1 MPDNFINDANEAI
14 RLFNKKDFLNTKK
27 FLKKVIPVYPSKG
40 FFDNLYG
47 AILSLENN
55 DLNSIDFFNNAIK
68 KEPNFPDPFYNL
80 GCVFLKTNAFEKA
93 QEYLKKAISLK
104 KNYYEAYFNLG
115 NVYLRRSLFDEAIN
129 CYNFCLNLRNNDYE
143 VHNNLG
149 IIYKR
154 QKKYELAID
163 SFKKSLNFNENYAP
177 AYNNLGLIYSFQREF
192 DLSIFYFK
200 KSISIQKNFYEA
212 YNNLAVSYQKKKNY
226 VDAINILNKVV
237 TEDKNNF
244 VAYNNIAN
252 CYQELDKYELAIEL
266 HKKSIAINEKFEE
279 AHNCLGITLSLNGNY
294 YEAIKSFNTALI
306 LKADYVEPYINLGT
320 TYFRIGNIEEGL
332 NYYEKAR
339 LIDPDIK
346 TLYDSS
352 IFFSNYATNFS
363 KKKYFDLVHHSRRL
377 EKIIDKN
384 KILPSQWFGNK
395 KIKVGFVSGDL
406 RNHPVGYFIE
416 NTILKLKDE
425 FDLYAYN
432 NHLKEDDLTL
442 RLKPNFKSWNSVFY
456 LDDLDLINLI
466 RKDGINILFDLSGWT
481 DKSRL
486 EIFKYKPAPIQVSWA
501 GYLASTGYP
510 EIDYIIGDPIVT
522 PKKDDDHFS
531 EKVWRLPNI
540 WCSLTPPKID
550 FPLNIETPALRN
562 QYVTFGAFCN
572 LSKINITIIEL
583 WSKILSS
590 VKDSKL
596 SLRAKQFKDKELK
609 NKFVNLF
616 LERNVQP
623 HQLIIQEGSDRKTL
637 LNDYN
642 NIDIVLDT
650 FPYGGGTTSF
660 EAAWMRV
667 PILTKKGDTFLS
679 RCGESI
685 NFNLNMNEWTASNN
699 EDYVIKAIKFA
710 SDINILNSLKKKLID
725 SREKSVLFNENIFSN
740 QFKDALIE
748 MWNIYKK
755 EQ

>member
-27 FLKKVIPVYPSKG
+27 FLKKVIPVYLSKG

-47 AILSLENN
+47 VILSLENN

-68 KEPNFPDPFYNL
+68 KEPHFPDPFYNL

-104 KNYYEAYFNLG
+104 KNYYEAYFTLG
-115 NVYLRRSLFDEAIN
+115 NVYLRRSFFDEAIK
-129 CYNFCLNLRNNDYE
+129 CYNLCLNLKNNDCE
-143 VHNNLG
+143 VYNNLG

-154 QKKYELAID
+154 RKKYESAIEY
-163 SFKKSLNFNENYAP
+163 FKKSLDFNENYAP
-177 AYNNLGLIYSFQREF
+177 GYNNLGLIYSFQGQL
-192 DLSIFYFK
+192 DLSIFNFK
-200 KSISIQKNFYEA
+200 KSINIQKNFYEA
-212 YNNLAVSYQKKKNY
+212 HNNLAVSYQKKKNY
-226 VDAINILNKVV
+226 VEAINILNKVI
-237 TEDKNNF
+237 T
-244 VAYNNIAN
+244 VAYNNLAN

-266 HKKSIAINEKFEE
+266 HKKSIAINGKFEE

-294 YEAIKSFNTALI
+294 YEAINSFNTALM
-306 LKADYVEPYINLGT
+306 LKADYVDPCINLGT
-320 TYFRIGNIEEGL
+320 TYFRLGNIEEGL
-332 NYYEKAR
+332 NYYEKGR
-339 LIDPDIK
+339 SIDPDVKI
-346 TLYDSS
+346 LYDSL
-352 IFFSNYATNFS
+352 IFFSNYVINFS
-363 KKKYFDLVHHSRRL
+363 KKKYFDLVYHSRRL
-377 EKIIDKN
+377 DKIIDKN
-384 KILPSQWFGNK
+384 KILPFQYQDNK
-395 KIKVGFVSGDL
+395 KIKIGFVSGDL

-416 NTILKLKDE
+416 NILLKLKDE
-425 FDLYAYN
+425 FELYAYN
-432 NHLKEDDLTL
+432 NHLKKEDDLTL
-442 RLKPNFKSWNSVFY
+442 RLKTNFKSWASVFY

-481 DKSRL
+481 DKSRI

-510 EIDYIIGDPIVT
+510 EMDYIIGDPIVT
-522 PKKDDDHFS
+522 PKKDDNHFS

-540 WCSLTPPKID
+540 WCSLMPPKID
-550 FPLNIETPALRN
+550 FILNKETPALRN
-562 QYVTFGAFCN
+562 KYITFGAFCN
-572 LSKINITIIEL
+572 LSKINTTIIEL

-609 NKFVNLF
+609 NKFINLF

-660 EAAWMRV
+660 EAAWMGV

-685 NFNLNMNEWTASNN
+685 NSNLNMNEWTALNN
-699 EDYVIKAIKFA
+699 EDYVTKAIKFA
-710 SDINILNSLKKKLID
+710 SDINILNNFKKKLIE
-725 SREKSVLFNENIFSN
+725 SRENSVLFNDNIFSN

-748 MWNIYKK
+748 MWSIYKK
-755 EQ
+755 

>member
-1 MPDNFINDANEAI
+1 VPDNFINDANEAI

-27 FLKKVIPVYPSKG
+27 FLKKVIPVYLSKG

-47 AILSLENN
+47 VILSLENN

-68 KEPNFPDPFYNL
+68 KEPHFPDPFYNL

-115 NVYLRRSLFDEAIN
+115 NVYLRRSFFDEAIK
-129 CYNFCLNLRNNDYE
+129 CYNLCLNLKNNDCE
-143 VHNNLG
+143 VYNNLG

-154 QKKYELAID
+154 RKKYESAIEY
-163 SFKKSLNFNENYAP
+163 FKKSLDFNENYAP
-177 AYNNLGLIYSFQREF
+177 AYNNLGLIYSFQGQL
-192 DLSIFYFK
+192 DLSIFNFK
-200 KSISIQKNFYEA
+200 KSINIQKNFYEA
-212 YNNLAVSYQKKKNY
+212 HNNLAVSYQKKKNY
-226 VDAINILNKVV
+226 VEAINILNNVI

-244 VAYNNIAN
+244 VAYNNLAN

-266 HKKSIAINEKFEE
+266 HKKSIAINGKFEE

-294 YEAIKSFNTALI
+294 YEAINSFNTALM
-306 LKADYVEPYINLGT
+306 LKADYVDPCINLGT
-320 TYFRIGNIEEGL
+320 TYFRLGNIEEGL
-332 NYYEKAR
+332 NYYEKGR
-339 LIDPDIK
+339 SIDPDVKI
-346 TLYDSS
+346 LYDSL
-352 IFFSNYATNFS
+352 IFFSNYVINFS
-363 KKKYFDLVHHSRRL
+363 KKKYFDLVYHSRRL
-377 EKIIDKN
+377 DKIIDKN
-384 KILPSQWFGNK
+384 KILPFQYQDNK
-395 KIKVGFVSGDL
+395 KIKIGFVSGDL

-416 NTILKLKDE
+416 NILLKLKDE
-425 FDLYAYN
+425 FELYAYN
-432 NHLKEDDLTL
+432 NHLKKEDDLTL
-442 RLKPNFKSWNSVFY
+442 RLKTNFKSWASVFY

-481 DKSRL
+481 DKSRI

-510 EIDYIIGDPIVT
+510 EMDYIIGDPIVT
-522 PKKDDDHFS
+522 PKKDDNHFS

-540 WCSLTPPKID
+540 WCSLMPPKID
-550 FPLNIETPALRN
+550 FILNKETPALRN
-562 QYVTFGAFCN
+562 KYITFGAFCN
-572 LSKINITIIEL
+572 LSKINTTIIEL

-609 NKFVNLF
+609 NKFINLF

-660 EAAWMRV
+660 EAAWMGV

-685 NFNLNMNEWTASNN
+685 NSNLNMNEWTALNN
-699 EDYVIKAIKFA
+699 EDYVTKAIKFA
-710 SDINILNSLKKKLID
+710 SDINILNNFKKKLIE
-725 SREKSVLFNENIFSN
+725 SRENSVLFNDNIFSN

-748 MWNIYKK
+748 MWSIYKK
-755 EQ
+755 

>member
-27 FLKKVIPVYPSKG
+27 FLKKVIPVYLSKG

-47 AILSLENN
+47 VILSLENN

-68 KEPNFPDPFYNL
+68 KEPHFPDPFYNL

-115 NVYLRRSLFDEAIN
+115 NVYLRRSFFDEAIK
-129 CYNFCLNLRNNDYE
+129 CYNLCLNLKNNDCE
-143 VHNNLG
+143 VYNNLG

-154 QKKYELAID
+154 RKKYESAIEY
-163 SFKKSLNFNENYAP
+163 FKKSLDFNENYAP
-177 AYNNLGLIYSFQREF
+177 AYNNLGLIYSFQGQL
-192 DLSIFYFK
+192 DLSIFNFK
-200 KSISIQKNFYEA
+200 KSINIQKNFYEA
-212 YNNLAVSYQKKKNY
+212 HNNLAVSYQKKKNY
-226 VDAINILNKVV
+226 VEAINILNNVI

-244 VAYNNIAN
+244 VAYNNLAN

-266 HKKSIAINEKFEE
+266 HKKSIAINGKFEE

-294 YEAIKSFNTALI
+294 YEAINSFNTALM
-306 LKADYVEPYINLGT
+306 LKADYVDPCINLGT
-320 TYFRIGNIEEGL
+320 TYFRLGNIEEGL
-332 NYYEKAR
+332 NYYEKGR
-339 LIDPDIK
+339 SIDPDVKI
-346 TLYDSS
+346 LYDSL
-352 IFFSNYATNFS
+352 IFFSNYVINFS
-363 KKKYFDLVHHSRRL
+363 KKKYFDLVYHSRRL
-377 EKIIDKN
+377 DKIIDKN
-384 KILPSQWFGNK
+384 KILPFQYQDNK
-395 KIKVGFVSGDL
+395 KIKIGFVSGDL

-416 NTILKLKDE
+416 NILLKLKDE
-425 FDLYAYN
+425 FELYAYN
-432 NHLKEDDLTL
+432 NHLKKEDDLTL
-442 RLKPNFKSWNSVFY
+442 RLKTNFKSWASVFY

-481 DKSRL
+481 DKSRI

-510 EIDYIIGDPIVT
+510 EMDYIIGDPIVT
-522 PKKDDDHFS
+522 PKKDDNHFS

-540 WCSLTPPKID
+540 WCSLMPPKID
-550 FPLNIETPALRN
+550 FILNKETPALRN
-562 QYVTFGAFCN
+562 KYITFGAFCN
-572 LSKINITIIEL
+572 LSKINTTIIEL

-609 NKFVNLF
+609 NKFINLF

-660 EAAWMRV
+660 EAAWMGV

-685 NFNLNMNEWTASNN
+685 NSNLNMNEWTALNN
-699 EDYVIKAIKFA
+699 EDYVTKAIKFA
-710 SDINILNSLKKKLID
+710 SDINILNNFKKKLIE
-725 SREKSVLFNENIFSN
+725 SRENSVLFNDNIFSN

-748 MWNIYKK
+748 MWSIYKK
-755 EQ
+755 

>member
-1 MPDNFINDANEAI
+1 LD
-14 RLFNKKDFLNTKK
+14 RH
-27 FLKKVIPVYPSKG
+27 
-40 FFDNLYG
+40 
-47 AILSLENN
+47 
-55 DLNSIDFFNNAIK
+55 
-68 KEPNFPDPFYNL
+68 
-80 GCVFLKTNAFEKA
+80 
-93 QEYLKKAISLK
+93 
-104 KNYYEAYFNLG
+104 
-115 NVYLRRSLFDEAIN
+115 
-129 CYNFCLNLRNNDYE
+129 E
-143 VHNNLG
+143 V
-149 IIYKR
+149 
-154 QKKYELAID
+154 
-163 SFKKSLNFNENYAP
+163 
-177 AYNNLGLIYSFQREF
+177 
-192 DLSIFYFK
+192 
-200 KSISIQKNFYEA
+200 
-212 YNNLAVSYQKKKNY
+212 
-226 VDAINILNKVV
+226 
-237 TEDKNNF
+237 
-244 VAYNNIAN
+244 
-252 CYQELDKYELAIEL
+252 AIEW

-294 YEAIKSFNTALI
+294 YEAIKYFNKALM
-306 LKADYVEPYINLGT
+306 LKADYVEPRINLGT

-339 LIDPDIK
+339 SIDPDIK

-352 IFFSNYATNFS
+352 IFFSNYANNFS
-363 KKKYFDLVHHSRRL
+363 KKKYFDLVYQSRRL
-377 EKIIDKN
+377 DKIVNKN
-384 KILPSQWFGNK
+384 KILPFQFFHNK
-395 KIKVGFVSGDL
+395 KIKIGFVSGDL
-406 RNHPVGYFIE
+406 RNHPVGYFLE
-416 NTILKLKDE
+416 NVAPKLKDE
-425 FDLYAYN
+425 FELYAYN

-540 WCSLTPPKID
+540 WCSLTAPKID
-550 FPLNIETPALRN
+550 FLLNIETPALRN

-572 LSKINITIIEL
+572 LSKINTTIIEL

-609 NKFVNLF
+609 NKFINLF
-616 LERNVQP
+616 LERNVKP

-660 EAAWMRV
+660 EAAWMGV

-685 NFNLNMNEWTASNN
+685 NFNLNMNEWTASSN
-699 EDYVIKAIKFA
+699 EDYVIKAMKRLDRIVREGRMDPTSLSLLLVLLSLLKHFFL
-710 SDINILNSLKKKLID
+710 LNSC
-725 SREKSVLFNENIFSN
+725 
-740 QFKDALIE
+740 
-748 MWNIYKK
+748 Y
-755 EQ
+755 